1 MRRGILPRQCAVRL
15 LIGMGIAGLLV
26 VGDTGSANAALP
38 IGGAAADPLYW
49 QRADGD
55 TPLLSAVEIAALNR
69 RIAAS
74 TDSLHDLTAVP
85 ETLSGAQVRA
95 YIDAA
100 AQDFGDPA
108 LPELY
113 AGKEMLG
120 AEEWRAVRENRSY
133 DAVPVVVQVRYAVAA
148 QRTDVRL
155 LPTAEGW
162 YDELGDVNYDALQGT
177 VLDPGEAVL
186 ILHTSADSSHVF
198 VMTRDYLGWVRMD
211 HLARTDRRTWFRFAA
226 PERYYT
232 VTDAALALR
241 AESGPLLYQLGAR
254 IPTGRGTEQGLIPVR
269 DAAGCLIV
277 RDIHLPH
284 QGLYRGTIS
293 PTRNHLVRLA
303 FAPLDTEYGWGG
315 LQGGMDCSS
324 YVQNIYRAMGI
335 FLPRDADVQEH
346 ALGQIAMTGGA
357 EQRRARLEEMPSGT
371 LLFRPG
377 HVMLYLGTDR
387 AGEPLVI
394 HDISSYYEDGTKRY
408 IRRVVVSDL
417 NFLNAR
423 GTAALDTLTH
433 IGQVLP

>member
-120 AEEWRAVRENRSY
+120 TEEWRAVRENRSY

-254 IPTGRGTEQGLIPVR
+254 IPTGRRTEQGLIPVR

>member
-120 AEEWRAVRENRSY
+120 TEEWRAVQENRSY

>member
-1 MRRGILPRQCAVRL
+1 MRRGLFPRQYAVRL
-15 LIGMGIAGLLV
+15 LIGMGIAGILV
-26 VGDTGSANAALP
+26 FGDTGSANAALP

-49 QRADGD
+49 ERADGD
-55 TPLLSAVEIAALNR
+55 TPLLSAVEIAALNQ

-100 AQDFGDPA
+100 AQNFGGPA

-133 DAVPVVVQVRYAVAA
+133 DAVPAVVQVRYAVAA

-162 YDELGDVNYDALQGT
+162 YDEPGDVNYDALQGT

-186 ILHTSADSSHVF
+186 ILHTSADGSHGF

-211 HLARTDRRTWFRFAA
+211 HLARTDRRSWLRFAD
-226 PERYYT
+226 PEEYFT
-232 VTDAALALR
+232 VTAASLALPAGDAA
-241 AESGPLLYQLGAR
+241 LLYQLGAR
-254 IPTGRGTEQGLIPVR
+254 IPAGRGTERGLIPVR
-269 DAAGCLIV
+269 DTAGHLIV
-277 RDIHLPH
+277 RDIPLPH
-284 QGLYRGTIS
+284 QGLYRGALP
-293 PTRNHLVRLA
+293 PTRNHLIQLA
-303 FAPLDTEYGWGG
+303 FAPLGTEYGWGG

-357 EQRRARLEEMPSGT
+357 EQRRARLGEMPPGT

-377 HVMLYLGTDR
+377 HVMLYLGMDR

-408 IRRVVVSDL
+408 IRRVVASDL

>member
-120 AEEWRAVRENRSY
+120 TEEWRAVRENRSY

-377 HVMLYLGTDR
+377 HVMFYLGMDR

>member
-120 AEEWRAVRENRSY
+120 TEEWRAVRENRSY

-211 HLARTDRRTWFRFAA
+211 HLARTDRRTWCRFAA

>member
-120 AEEWRAVRENRSY
+120 TEEWRAVRENRSY

>member
-133 DAVPVVVQVRYAVAA
+133 DAVPAVVQVRYAVAA

>member
-120 AEEWRAVRENRSY
+120 TEEWRAVRENRSY

-186 ILHTSADSSHVF
+186 ILHTLADSSHVF